1 MARWRAVLLGA
12 SLFSGA
18 GLLGTSGGIHLHLWI
33 ASYYRYVPVIGPLF
47 LFQSLAAFALAV
59 VLLLSRRFVTVMA
72 AAGFL
77 VATIGG
83 YLLTVYVGLFGFRDT
98 LAAQLG
104 RTSLVVEAV
113 GSGVLLLAGTL
124 IPAHDRWRLPWR

>member
-1 MARWRAVLLGA
+1 MPRWRAVLLGA
-12 SLFSGA
+12 ALLAGA
-18 GLLGTSGGIHLHLWI
+18 GLVGTSGGIHLSLWI
-33 ASYYRYVPVIGPLF
+33 ASYYRFVPVIGPLF
-47 LFQSLAAFALAV
+47 LFQSVTAFAVAV
-59 VLLLSRRFVTVMA
+59 VLLLSRRFVAVMA

-104 RTSLVVEAV
+104 RTSLIVEAV
-113 GSGVLLLAGTL
+113 GVAVLVLAGAL
-124 IPAHDRWRLPWR
+124 IPARDRWHLPWR